1 MVIGALSIEEFIVKW
16 RSAGCGYGGLLV
28 QLSPMFPNTLMVGME
43 IRVKVSDYVK
53 DRITALRSQHPG
65 QYNNVACLRSNAMK

>member
-65 QYNNVACLRSNAMK
+65 QYKNVGCLRSNAMK